1 MFPLTCFTSLLVPNL
16 PRRSKETGPCLEEY
30 PNYPSYI
37 PVLSMTWTV
46 CICHSVLAI
55 KHLESLGQ
63 QCGTRSAY
71 WANTI
76 QTIAQ
81 FPCQSQFP
89 LPKYLSMET
98 DLSGFVWRSQNMTE
112 NIPQSSSWC
121 SSSAEPAGTSATG
134 PSGPA
139 PRLNWKRKS
148 RNTRHWSALAITWST
163 CLSLFPSKPR
173 GLCCRRYKTSPT
185 CTLAS
190 YFRRAFFKKKNQKT
204 TGSIKFHWAVGQ
216 VWPFWYRA
224 PAAAHLRHRLATLL

>member
-1 MFPLTCFTSLLVPNL
+1 MD
-16 PRRSKETGPCLEEY
+16 
-30 PNYPSYI
+30 
-37 PVLSMTWTV
+37 WTV
-46 CICHSVLAI
+46 CICYSILAL
-55 KHLESLGQ
+55 KHLVSLGQ

-71 WANTI
+71 WANPI
-76 QTIAQ
+76 KSIAQ

-139 PRLNWKRKS
+139 PRLNWTRKS
-148 RNTRHWSALAITWST
+148 RNTRHWSALASAWST

-185 CTLAS
+185 CTLTS
-190 YFRRAFFKKKNQKT
+190 TSGEHSSEKQPRRPLNQLNFI
-204 TGSIKFHWAVGQ
+204 G
-216 VWPFWYRA
+216 
-224 PAAAHLRHRLATLL
+224 L